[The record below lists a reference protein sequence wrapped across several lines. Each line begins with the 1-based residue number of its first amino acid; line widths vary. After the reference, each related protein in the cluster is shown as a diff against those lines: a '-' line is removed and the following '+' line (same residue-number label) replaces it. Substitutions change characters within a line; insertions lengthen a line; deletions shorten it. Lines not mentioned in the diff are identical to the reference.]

1 MNTTTNN
8 KHFTFAAAAA
18 VCLACVAVGAHANGT
33 AYDVPARTVQY
44 ADLNLYTQ
52 AGAAALYTRIR
63 HAAEQVC
70 GDVGSREL
78 AEAAAAKACVNRAI
92 FSSVHSVNNLRL
104 TNEYNRHIGTGSE
117 AINVASLR

>member
-33 AYDVPARTVQY
+33 AYDVPARTVHY
-44 ADLNLYTQ
+44 ADLNLNTE
-52 AGAAALYTRIR
+52 AGAAILYKRIR

-78 AEAAAAKACVNRAI
+78 AQAAAAQACVNRTI
-92 FSSVHSVNNLRL
+92 FSSVHSVNSPTL
-104 TNEYNRHIGTGSE
+104 TNEYNRRFGTGSE
-117 AINVASLR
+117 TINVAALR